1 MVFWGNEVI
10 LLLSLCYCWSS
21 QPELPQVVA
30 LISLPWNKRTP
41 NSSKSNSS
49 NLSHKKGGSFPP
61 FTQKHKHDRSAN
73 SAKDMLYNK
82 CLPGDQTVRR
92 AIVRLKLFLPLPCAW
107 ASQLNEGELL
117 EIHVSH
123 RVMYFAFYPSSGRA
137 VLCSLPSGWSSGK
150 CPASW
155 KSSCKLLFMF
165 KSLATWPSATSSVVP
180 PLFCKRSCVPLWP
193 VHIHTLYIS
202 QSFVLIYINELFS
215 LLATDCFCSLFSFS
229 FQFWISY

>member
-82 CLPGDQTVRR
+82 CLPGDQHVRR
-92 AIVRLKLFLPLPCAW
+92 AIVRLRLFLPLPCAW
-107 ASQLNEGELL
+107 ASYLNEGELL

-123 RVMYFAFYPSSGRA
+123 RVMYFAFYLFILQVAELYCALYQVGGAVASGLTA
-137 VLCSLPSGWSSGK
+137 LLPEK
-150 CPASW
+150 APASC
-155 KSSCKLLFMF
+155 SSCSRVLPLGHLL
-165 KSLATWPSATSSVVP
+165 
-180 PLFCKRSCVPLWP
+180 
-193 VHIHTLYIS
+193 
-202 QSFVLIYINELFS
+202 
-215 LLATDCFCSLFSFS
+215 LLL
-229 FQFWISY
+229 